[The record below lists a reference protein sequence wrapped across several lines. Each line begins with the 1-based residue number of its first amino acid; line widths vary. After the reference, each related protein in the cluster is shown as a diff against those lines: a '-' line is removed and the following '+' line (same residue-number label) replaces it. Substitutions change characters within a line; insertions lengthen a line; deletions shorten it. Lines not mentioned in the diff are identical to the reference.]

1 MKQWETKVINLTQQT
16 DIEVEF
22 NELGKAGW
30 HFSTLLATPF
40 GVKCLMQRET
50 DRDVD
55 DSAAM
60 DELKKKFGM

>member
-1 MKQWETKVINLTQQT
+1 MKQWETKVINLVQKT

-30 HFSTLLATPF
+30 HFATLLATPF
-40 GVKCLMQRET
+40 GVKCVMERET

-55 DSAAM
+55 STAQM

>member
-1 MKQWETKVINLTQQT
+1 MDL
-16 DIEVEF
+16 EVEF

-30 HFSTLLATPF
+30 HFATLLATPF
-40 GVKCLMQRET
+40 GIKCVMQRET

-55 DSAAM
+55 DNAAM